1 MIMSN
6 IIERQIKL
14 MGINQ
19 VIKRYSIM
27 LDELRFAINE
37 QVDTKRASVLSDI
50 EEVLENILYSIKK
63 GILSSNK
70 PRTVCLSL
78 FDNVHLGN
86 IVSDFSYSHKIESLY
101 IFR

>member
-27 LDELRFAINE
+27 LDELRFA
-37 QVDTKRASVLSDI
+37 TKRASVLSDI
-50 EEVLENILYSIKK
+50 EEVLENILYSIKE
-63 GILSSNK
+63 
-70 PRTVCLSL
+70 RHTVL
-78 FDNVHLGN
+78 
-86 IVSDFSYSHKIESLY
+86 K
-101 IFR
+101 

>member
-1 MIMSN
+1 MSN

-27 LDELRFAINE
+27 LDELRFTINE

-50 EEVLENILYSIKK
+50 EEVLENILYSIKE
-63 GILSSNK
+63 
-70 PRTVCLSL
+70 RHTVLGL
-78 FDNVHLGN
+78 FEDSMPFF
-86 IVSDFSYSHKIESLY
+86 I
-101 IFR
+101 R

>member
-27 LDELRFAINE
+27 LDELRFTINE

-50 EEVLENILYSIKK
+50 EEVLENILCSIKE
-63 GILSSNK
+63 
-70 PRTVCLSL
+70 RHTVL
-78 FDNVHLGN
+78 
-86 IVSDFSYSHKIESLY
+86 K
-101 IFR
+101 

>member
-1 MIMSN
+1 MSN

-27 LDELRFAINE
+27 LDELQFTINE

-50 EEVLENILYSIKK
+50 EEVLENILYSIKE
-63 GILSSNK
+63 
-70 PRTVCLSL
+70 RHTVL
-78 FDNVHLGN
+78 
-86 IVSDFSYSHKIESLY
+86 K
-101 IFR
+101 

>member
-14 MGINQ
+14 LGINQ

-27 LDELRFAINE
+27 LDELRFTINE

-50 EEVLENILYSIKK
+50 EEVLENILYSIKE
-63 GILSSNK
+63 
-70 PRTVCLSL
+70 RHTVL
-78 FDNVHLGN
+78 
-86 IVSDFSYSHKIESLY
+86 K
-101 IFR
+101 

>member
-1 MIMSN
+1 MSN

-27 LDELRFAINE
+27 LDELRFTINE

-50 EEVLENILYSIKK
+50 EEVLENILYSIKE
-63 GILSSNK
+63 
-70 PRTVCLSL
+70 RHTVL
-78 FDNVHLGN
+78 
-86 IVSDFSYSHKIESLY
+86 K
-101 IFR
+101 

>member
-50 EEVLENILYSIKK
+50 EEVLENILYSIKE
-63 GILSSNK
+63 
-70 PRTVCLSL
+70 RHTVL
-78 FDNVHLGN
+78 
-86 IVSDFSYSHKIESLY
+86 K
-101 IFR
+101 

>member
-27 LDELRFAINE
+27 LDKLRFTINE

-50 EEVLENILYSIKK
+50 EEVLENILYSIKE
-63 GILSSNK
+63 
-70 PRTVCLSL
+70 RHTVL
-78 FDNVHLGN
+78 
-86 IVSDFSYSHKIESLY
+86 K
-101 IFR
+101 

>member
-27 LDELRFAINE
+27 LDELRSTINE

-50 EEVLENILYSIKK
+50 EEVLENILYSIKE
-63 GILSSNK
+63 
-70 PRTVCLSL
+70 RHTVL
-78 FDNVHLGN
+78 
-86 IVSDFSYSHKIESLY
+86 K
-101 IFR
+101 

>member
-27 LDELRFAINE
+27 LDELRFAI
-37 QVDTKRASVLSDI
+37 RGS
-50 EEVLENILYSIKK
+50 
-63 GILSSNK
+63 
-70 PRTVCLSL
+70 
-78 FDNVHLGN
+78 
-86 IVSDFSYSHKIESLY
+86 
-101 IFR
+101 FREYTI

>member
-27 LDELRFAINE
+27 LDELRFTINE

-50 EEVLENILYSIKK
+50 EEVLENILYSIKE
-63 GILSSNK
+63 
-70 PRTVCLSL
+70 RHTVL
-78 FDNVHLGN
+78 
-86 IVSDFSYSHKIESLY
+86 K
-101 IFR
+101 

>member
-1 MIMSN
+1 MIKSN

-27 LDELRFAINE
+27 LDELRFTINE

-50 EEVLENILYSIKK
+50 EEVLENILYSIKD
-63 GILSSNK
+63 
-70 PRTVCLSL
+70 RHTVL
-78 FDNVHLGN
+78 
-86 IVSDFSYSHKIESLY
+86 K
-101 IFR
+101 

>member
-1 MIMSN
+1 
-6 IIERQIKL
+6 

-50 EEVLENILYSIKK
+50 EEVLENILYSIKE
-63 GILSSNK
+63 
-70 PRTVCLSL
+70 RHTVL
-78 FDNVHLGN
+78 
-86 IVSDFSYSHKIESLY
+86 K
-101 IFR
+101 